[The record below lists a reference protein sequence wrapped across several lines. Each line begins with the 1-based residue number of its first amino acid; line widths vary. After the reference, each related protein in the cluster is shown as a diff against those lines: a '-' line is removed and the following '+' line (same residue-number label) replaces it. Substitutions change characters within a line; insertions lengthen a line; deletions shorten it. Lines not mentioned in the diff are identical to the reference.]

1 MRKRTLVVPGLLAI
15 VLAGTP
21 APASAQG
28 CILLRQTSPLFGST
42 VPQQQKGTWTLFFT
56 GRSSTADI
64 HYNGTERQRQ
74 RETEGTY
81 VVNRQNSM
89 TGTIGYQL
97 TERVALYANVP
108 YIEASWGIPSPRS
121 GGPAARANEN
131 ANGLGDITSLARVSL
146 FNPSTTFRTWNLQFG
161 GGVKFPT
168 GNNRATD
175 VFPDNNG
182 NNNLERFVDISVHP
196 GDGGWGFIL
205 DLQGYKSMGRVT
217 AFGSSTWLANPR
229 DTGTASRGNLATAAT
244 PTNVN
249 TVSDQFVF
257 RAGATVVVTDHI
269 AASISWRMEGVPR
282 YDMVGASHG
291 FRRPGV
297 EMYWEPGVT
306 LTSGRHAVSFNFPIG
321 YYYNRFRNPY
331 TGTPGDSTFPEY
343 VSIATY
349 AVRLGRDPA
358 KHPIMTDQKGAPAT
372 HTAGDQAQ
380 PAVAA
385 PASDSQKQKD
395 KEKDK
400 DREKEKGQATS

>member
-1 MRKRTLVVPGLLAI
+1 MRVRTLAVILALGAI
-15 VLAGTP
+15 VLAGTST
-21 APASAQG
+21 PASAQG
-28 CILLRQTSPLFGST
+28 CILLRQTSPLFGAT

-89 TGTIGYQL
+89 TGTVGYQL

-108 YIEASWGIPSPRS
+108 YVEASWGIPSPRA

-161 GGVKFPT
+161 GGLKIPT
-168 GNNRATD
+168 GNNRSTD
-175 VFPDNNG
+175 TFPDNNG
-182 NNNLERFVDISVHP
+182 NNNLDRYVDISVNP
-196 GDGGWGFIL
+196 GDGGWGLIM
-205 DLQGYKSMGRVT
+205 DVQGYKGMGRVT
-217 AFGSSTWLANPR
+217 AFGSLTWLANPR
-229 DTGTASRGNLATAAT
+229 DTGAASRGNLATTTT
-244 PTNVN
+244 PSNVN
-249 TVSDQFVF
+249 TVSDQFVA
-257 RAGATVVVTDHI
+257 RAGTTIVITSQI
-269 AASISWRMEGVPR
+269 AASIAWRMEGVPR
-282 YDMVGASHG
+282 YDMFGASHG

-306 LTSGRHAVSFNFPIG
+306 LNAGRHAVSFNFPVG
-321 YYYNRFRNPY
+321 YYFNRFRNPY

-349 AVRLGRDPA
+349 AVRLGREP
-358 KHPIMTDQKGAPAT
+358 KHQIMTDASQGAPQQPVAGAPASE
-372 HTAGDQAQ
+372 G
-380 PAVAA
+380 
-385 PASDSQKQKD
+385 QKQKD
-395 KEKDK
+395 QKDQKEQ
-400 DREKEKGQATS
+400 KEQKHQ